1 MAVVKQLLNLDKVL
15 GKARNRISRVGIELE
30 GGWTK
35 LLDGVKP
42 QHDGSVRISQ
52 GSAAVAGVPP
62 APSPA
67 TRRVPGRRLNDSPLT
82 AQDIADA
89 VGPADLFR
97 LTVAKKVP
105 ELHIGEITSE
115 PRTVD
120 QVGIWVKRYYPQV
133 VNESC
138 GLHVHMSFKSAMHY
152 QRLMVPEYTDV
163 MIKYLLIW
171 ANEKGFEKKHPIWE
185 RLGGNSTYCQ
195 RRFYAD
201 QQVQA
206 RGKDYHRD
214 RPGHRY
220 TVINYCWN
228 MYNTLECRVLP
239 MFEKV
244 EEALGGI
251 NKVLDITNAFL
262 VVSAAREEKLKAE
275 VEGDP
280 TKIMDTKHVHIYPS
294 RMEDTRS

>member
-1 MAVVKQLLNLDKVL
+1 MTVVKQLLNLDKML
-15 GKARNRISRVGIELE
+15 GKARNRIFRVGIELE

-35 LLDGVKP
+35 LLDGVQP

-52 GSAAVAGVPP
+52 GPAATPP
-62 APSPA
+62 ANQRA
-67 TRRVPGRRLNDSPLT
+67 PGRILNDRPLT
-82 AQDIADA
+82 AQLVAEILEPPQP
-89 VGPADLFR
+89 PA
-97 LTVAKKVP
+97 AKKLP
-105 ELHIGEITSE
+105 ELHVGEITSE

-120 QVGIWVKRYYPQV
+120 QVEPWVRRYYPQV

-171 ANEKGFEKKHPIWE
+171 ANQEGFEKKHPIWE

-195 RRFYAD
+195 KKFYAD

-206 RGKDYHRD
+206 RGKDFHRD

-228 MYNTLECRVLP
+228 LYNTLECRVLP

-251 NKVLDITNAFL
+251 KRVIDITNAFL
-262 VVSAAREEKLKAE
+262 VVSAAREEKLRVE

-280 TKIMDTKHVHIYPS
+280 TKIMDTKHIHIYPS
-294 RMEDTRS
+294 RMEDVRS